1 MEQKVVKTVVKN
13 SVKKNN
19 QVVVEKIS
27 HIKQHSID
35 SGVGSQM
42 GSSHGII
49 PNGSSN
55 TLRTRPV
62 SLSNSQKIQHV
73 RSISENALLT
83 SPQFSIYEK
92 VHIINSS
99 SFHSKNDAFDR
110 QNDAAGHP
118 STGSIKASTIFD
130 TGSIWTISSSKLELH
145 LNLLNQSNSEHDG
158 FRRFFWDGLR
168 KLSFPPYFI
177 VIDYKRAKNGF
188 QIDDQRSFLG
198 FHWNKRRFF
207 VSRIRVFRCSIPTF
221 YSILCDITRHI
232 SVTNGY
238 NYVTKWNLWWQN
250 IWKIRWYWYRKWS
263 ELHWPIIS
271 KSFNEKRF

>member
-1 MEQKVVKTVVKN
+1 MEQKVVKTVVKS

-92 VHIINSS
+92 VH
-99 SFHSKNDAFDR
+99 
-110 QNDAAGHP
+110 
-118 STGSIKASTIFD
+118 
-130 TGSIWTISSSKLELH
+130 
-145 LNLLNQSNSEHDG
+145 
-158 FRRFFWDGLR
+158 
-168 KLSFPPYFI
+168 
-177 VIDYKRAKNGF
+177 
-188 QIDDQRSFLG
+188 
-198 FHWNKRRFF
+198 
-207 VSRIRVFRCSIPTF
+207 VS
-221 YSILCDITRHI
+221 Y
-232 SVTNGY
+232 
-238 NYVTKWNLWWQN
+238 
-250 IWKIRWYWYRKWS
+250 
-263 ELHWPIIS
+263 
-271 KSFNEKRF
+271 

>member
-1 MEQKVVKTVVKN
+1 MKNVTSKGYQIFGVDRPESRPFTVKDELATVFFIVMLTKPLSYRFLFDYVQALKFNIWTRLKCLFKLPPLNSRPKSPVPIEQKVVKTVVKN

-92 VHIINSS
+92 VHI
-99 SFHSKNDAFDR
+99 
-110 QNDAAGHP
+110 
-118 STGSIKASTIFD
+118 
-130 TGSIWTISSSKLELH
+130 
-145 LNLLNQSNSEHDG
+145 
-158 FRRFFWDGLR
+158 
-168 KLSFPPYFI
+168 
-177 VIDYKRAKNGF
+177 
-188 QIDDQRSFLG
+188 
-198 FHWNKRRFF
+198 
-207 VSRIRVFRCSIPTF
+207 
-221 YSILCDITRHI
+221 
-232 SVTNGY
+232 
-238 NYVTKWNLWWQN
+238 
-250 IWKIRWYWYRKWS
+250 
-263 ELHWPIIS
+263 
-271 KSFNEKRF
+271 

>member
-99 SFHSKNDAFDR
+99 SFDSKMTRLTVKMTRRGIR
-110 QNDAAGHP
+110 Q
-118 STGSIKASTIFD
+118 
-130 TGSIWTISSSKLELH
+130 
-145 LNLLNQSNSEHDG
+145 
-158 FRRFFWDGLR
+158 
-168 KLSFPPYFI
+168 
-177 VIDYKRAKNGF
+177 
-188 QIDDQRSFLG
+188 
-198 FHWNKRRFF
+198 
-207 VSRIRVFRCSIPTF
+207 RC
-221 YSILCDITRHI
+221 
-232 SVTNGY
+232 
-238 NYVTKWNLWWQN
+238 Q
-250 IWKIRWYWYRKWS
+250 
-263 ELHWPIIS
+263 
-271 KSFNEKRF
+271 

>member
-92 VHIINSS
+92 VHIISLSS
-99 SFHSKNDAFDR
+99 SFHSKMTRLTVKMTRRVIR
-110 QNDAAGHP
+110 Q
-118 STGSIKASTIFD
+118 
-130 TGSIWTISSSKLELH
+130 
-145 LNLLNQSNSEHDG
+145 
-158 FRRFFWDGLR
+158 
-168 KLSFPPYFI
+168 
-177 VIDYKRAKNGF
+177 
-188 QIDDQRSFLG
+188 
-198 FHWNKRRFF
+198 
-207 VSRIRVFRCSIPTF
+207 RC
-221 YSILCDITRHI
+221 
-232 SVTNGY
+232 
-238 NYVTKWNLWWQN
+238 Q
-250 IWKIRWYWYRKWS
+250 
-263 ELHWPIIS
+263 
-271 KSFNEKRF
+271 

>member
-92 VHIINSS
+92 VHITCGIYNQ
-99 SFHSKNDAFDR
+99 FVAFDR
-110 QNDAAGHP
+110 SKWRKSN
-118 STGSIKASTIFD
+118 IKDGINGINNSRYGIYLIDFD
-130 TGSIWTISSSKLELH
+130 SDSSSRVGQFNFNFIYFILMTR
-145 LNLLNQSNSEHDG
+145 SSSEQDG
-158 FRRFFWDGLR
+158 FR
-168 KLSFPPYFI
+168 
-177 VIDYKRAKNGF
+177 
-188 QIDDQRSFLG
+188 Q
-198 FHWNKRRFF
+198 
-207 VSRIRVFRCSIPTF
+207 
-221 YSILCDITRHI
+221 
-232 SVTNGY
+232 
-238 NYVTKWNLWWQN
+238 
-250 IWKIRWYWYRKWS
+250 
-263 ELHWPIIS
+263 
-271 KSFNEKRF
+271 

>member
-1 MEQKVVKTVVKN
+1 MEQKVVKTMVKN

-62 SLSNSQKIQHV
+62 GLSNSQKIQHV

-92 VHIINSS
+92 VHTCIKYISS
-99 SFHSKNDAFDR
+99 SFYLTDQNDAGHR
-110 QNDAAGHP
+110 QNDAAGHL
-118 STGSIKASTIFD
+118 STMSIEASKIFD
-130 TGSIWTISSSKLELH
+130 TGSI
-145 LNLLNQSNSEHDG
+145 
-158 FRRFFWDGLR
+158 
-168 KLSFPPYFI
+168 
-177 VIDYKRAKNGF
+177 
-188 QIDDQRSFLG
+188 
-198 FHWNKRRFF
+198 
-207 VSRIRVFRCSIPTF
+207 
-221 YSILCDITRHI
+221 
-232 SVTNGY
+232 
-238 NYVTKWNLWWQN
+238 
-250 IWKIRWYWYRKWS
+250 
-263 ELHWPIIS
+263 
-271 KSFNEKRF
+271 